1 MNAPFARTFRLVPRG
16 GAGLACDD
24 DGVALGPVSLVE
36 AFRDEAG
43 KLRFRAKPLAELG
56 KAMRLAYGEAEG
68 EAIARHHRGLSRI
81 AELLAAG
88 QSTRARIHAV
98 QLGFPD
104 VGDDGMAKLARAA
117 TLRKFNPDWASEDR
131 VADGQ
136 VGAGDWTDGGSGGG
150 AKTKPKPQSSGSA
163 RRGVT
168 PAEKQK
174 FVDDHLADA
183 QEAAKQ
189 LHVPVENIL
198 GLSALE
204 GGWGKASRFARE
216 GNNFLSIYY
225 PAPLAVAAIPAKDKT
240 ASGQTNKLSAFASYR
255 DCLQS
260 FVRLYGPIVQGV
272 GDPEQFAT
280 VLQEHKKYG
289 INPDNGAPMPGFVH
303 DAANT
308 IRGLRPYIARSR
320 ARQ

>member
-36 AFRDEAG
+36 AWRDEAG

-56 KAMRLAYGEAEG
+56 KAMRLAYGEAER

-81 AELLAAG
+81 AELLEAG

-104 VGDDGMAKLARAA
+104 IDDDGMTKLARAA

-131 VADGQ
+131 VADGE
-136 VGAGDWTDGGSGGG
+136 VGAGDWTDSGGG
-150 AKTKPKPQSSGSA
+150 GGAGTKPKPKKPPPEDI
-163 RRGVT
+163 
-168 PAEKQK
+168 PAKKQR
-174 FVDDHLADA
+174 FVDDHLDDA
-183 QEAAKQ
+183 QKAADQ

-204 GGWGKASRFARE
+204 GGWGVDSRFAKD
-216 GNNFLSIYY
+216 GNNFFGLHY
-225 PAPLAVAAIPAKDKT
+225 PSPYASGYVVAKDWPHPKVAT
-240 ASGQTNKLSAFASYR
+240 FGSYADGLR
-255 DCLQS
+255 S
-260 FVRLYGPIVQGV
+260 FVARYGNVISGISDPQEFARL
-272 GDPEQFAT
+272 
-280 VLQEHKKYG
+280 LQNTGAFG
-289 INPDNGAPMPGFVH
+289 INPDGSKRQDYVPNVAS
-303 DAANT
+303 T
-308 IRGLRPYIARSR
+308 ICGLRPYIAPRRSGP
-320 ARQ
+320 